1 MFFKYF
7 IRCVWSERRRQWMTL
22 HVNYANIWRK
32 EKRRLYLLSSAICN
46 LRIVKKKN
54 LWIDKR
60 IYIARLFKTIFFFFL
75 SRSVYKRY
83 IIKKDCSTIKCFY
96 FRRCHDIWS
105 IRIFVHDNVQCIDKI
120 FFLSDRLL
128 FIIVLI
134 RNVLSGITYPMKY
147 FNKYLISCH

>member
-1 MFFKYF
+1 M
-7 IRCVWSERRRQWMTL
+7 
-22 HVNYANIWRK
+22 NINK
-32 EKRRLYLLSSAICN
+32 LRRLYLLSSAICN

-54 LWIDKR
+54 LWIDKH